1 MPWRAGQAETVR
13 ATRGR
18 GGLGR
23 VLPAH
28 EEGDDPD
35 MRAPRGSGGER
46 EGGGAGRAAG
56 LGREGGAGPA
66 GKEKEKIEEGKRV
79 GLLG

>member
-1 MPWRAGQAETVR
+1 
-13 ATRGR
+13 
-18 GGLGR
+18 
-23 VLPAH
+23 
-28 EEGDDPD
+28 
-35 MRAPRGSGGER
+35 MRAPRGSVGER

-66 GKEKEKIEEGKRV
+66 MKEKEKIEEVERV